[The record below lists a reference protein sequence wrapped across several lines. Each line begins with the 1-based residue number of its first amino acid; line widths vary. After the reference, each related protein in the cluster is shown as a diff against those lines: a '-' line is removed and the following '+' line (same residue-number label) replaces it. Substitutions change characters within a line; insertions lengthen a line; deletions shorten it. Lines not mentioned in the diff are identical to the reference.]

1 MVQATQKDD
10 KQSVSTEQLILE
22 SAEREFLER
31 GFDGARTTS
40 IAKAAGVTHTM
51 LHYYFRSKE
60 SLFERIVDEKIG
72 ELARSVVE
80 VFSVDGKSFEE
91 RLRNGIS
98 CHFDFLVENADLP
111 RFLINELVLH
121 PERCEI
127 IEQKRGSIVKVWT
140 TLQSELDAY
149 AAEHGTQR
157 VDVITLMMDIISLN
171 VFLILAKPIIS
182 AVLNVSSAER
192 QSFLEARKRAIIEL
206 VMQRLNNKQ

>member
-1 MVQATQKDD
+1 MAHANQKGD
-10 KQSVSTEQLILE
+10 KQAVTTEQLILA

-40 IAKAAGVTHTM
+40 IAKAAGVTHAM

-60 SLFERIVDEKIG
+60 SLFERIVDGKIE

-80 VFSVDGKSFEE
+80 AFSVDGKSFEE

-111 RFLINELVLH
+111 RFFINELVLH

-127 IEQKRGSIVKVWT
+127 IEQKRESILKVWSV
-140 TLQSELDAY
+140 LQSELDAY

-171 VFLILAKPIIS
+171 VFTVMATPIINT
-182 AVLNVSSAER
+182 VLKVSPTER
-192 QSFLEARKRAIIEL
+192 QPFLDARKQAIIQL
-206 VMQRLNNKQ
+206 VMHRLNNR